1 MTASKKNHEKQQ
13 SLLCTLTGGSL
24 EELELVNKTKTDSQ
38 HVSHKPNQRENSEAE
53 RAK

>member
-13 SLLCTLTGGSL
+13 SLLCTLTGGIL
-24 EELELVNKTKTDSQ
+24 EELVQLNKKKTDSQ
-38 HVSHKPNQRENSEAE
+38 HVVSHKPNQRENSGV